1 MHSARAIPDPKFLL
15 LLCHTPGNLSLLV
28 PALGTLKSTGFPHM
42 YTGTSPLQVP
52 LMHESSLFYHLG
64 GLESLDHWTVSP

>member
-1 MHSARAIPDPKFLL
+1 MHSVRAIPDPKFLL

-42 YTGTSPLQVP
+42 CTGTSPPRSL
-52 LMHESSLFYHLG
+52 LGLSCSLFYHLG